1 MLTTNDLSLNRGDE
15 ALVTMSIDEHAIS
28 LTAAKHGEVLKMTI
42 I

>member
-1 MLTTNDLSLNRGDE
+1 MLTTNDSSLNQGDE

-42 I
+42 L